1 MLQSKT
7 MRFSRDTGK
16 FISLSAATMRARPH
30 RARSCWRTAGCWEPS
45 MEYVC
50 DRWHLNWKQRQLDG
64 ALREIEAYRQIVSR
78 AYAEAP

>member
-1 MLQSKT
+1 
-7 MRFSRDTGK
+7 
-16 FISLSAATMRARPH
+16 
-30 RARSCWRTAGCWEPS
+30 